1 MATTYHARP
10 TFEKVIVFIIPV
22 GHLGAGE
29 IGYGFQSSPSAGAEE
44 SLSKT
49 DSPGSKCGEIA
60 EILSDWAPLKA
71 RARKRPCFYTLP
83 TSSTVPPQIDL

>member
-29 IGYGFQSSPSAGAEE
+29 IGYGFQSSPSARAEE
-44 SLSKT
+44 EISKR
-49 DSPGSKCGEIA
+49 DSPGSERGVIA
-60 EILSDWAPLKA
+60 EIFSDWGP
-71 RARKRPCFYTLP
+71 
-83 TSSTVPPQIDL
+83 